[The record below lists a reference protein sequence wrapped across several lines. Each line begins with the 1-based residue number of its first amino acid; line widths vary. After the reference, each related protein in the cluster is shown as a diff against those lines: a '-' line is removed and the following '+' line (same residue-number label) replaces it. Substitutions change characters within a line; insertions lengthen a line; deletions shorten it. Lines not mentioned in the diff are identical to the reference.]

1 MHRFD
6 ISACNKRE
14 NVDIEQSTGSSIVD
28 NDHHNSLD
36 ENKKKK
42 KKKKCDIVET
52 KSKAH
57 LFLTIYVML
66 GNWLIGAE
74 TSPSGQH
81 RKPVANWVFFPQIY
95 FHRGKGRIGE
105 GS

>member
-42 KKKKCDIVET
+42 K
-52 KSKAH
+52 
-57 LFLTIYVML
+57 M
-66 GNWLIGAE
+66 W
-74 TSPSGQH
+74 H
-81 RKPVANWVFFPQIY
+81 RRNQI
-95 FHRGKGRIGE
+95 
-105 GS
+105 